1 MEPTE
6 KSLLETLAEDDDTV
20 GMLQELL
27 RMIESGEAVKG
38 ALKFRLN
45 DGTEEEFVFGAESE
59 HEREVLLAKVQAYL
73 ATKH

>member
-6 KSLLETLAEDDDTV
+6 KSLLETLAEEDDTV
-20 GMLQELL
+20 GTLRELL

-38 ALKFRLN
+38 AVKFRLD
-45 DGTEEEFVFGAESE
+45 DGTEEEFVFGAESGY
-59 HEREVLLAKVQAYL
+59 ERDILLAKVQAYL